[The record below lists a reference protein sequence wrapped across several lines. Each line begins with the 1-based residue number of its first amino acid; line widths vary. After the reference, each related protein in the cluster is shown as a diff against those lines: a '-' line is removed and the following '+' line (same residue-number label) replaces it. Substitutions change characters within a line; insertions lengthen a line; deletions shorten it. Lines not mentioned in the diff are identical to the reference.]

1 MPRVLADYKEQAK
14 KKIVEEA
21 LKQFTKNGY
30 YNTKMDDIA
39 KGIGVTKGAL
49 YKYFKTKEELFIAT
63 LESIFIQR
71 ARIVFSMFDS
81 GNLSYLASEEFFD
94 EMIAKPLKS
103 GLFTQGLIVEAYRN
117 KSLKKKLIDIYQ
129 REGKKFFEKLEKI
142 KTKSNVPQGADI
154 RTLYLGIIALRDG
167 LVSNILLGTD
177 IATAKKAWTSIT
189 RLILDMIQIN

>member
-49 YKYFKTKEELFIAT
+49 YKYFKTKEALFIAT

-71 ARIVFSMFDS
+71 AQIVYSILDS

-94 EMIAKPLKS
+94 EMIAIPLQS
-103 GLFTQGLIVEAYRN
+103 GLFTQDLIVEAYRN
-117 KSLKKKLIDIYQ
+117 KSLKKKLLDIYQ
-129 REGKKFFEKLEKI
+129 REGKELFENLESIITKL
-142 KTKSNVPQGADI
+142 NVSRGTDI
-154 RTLYLGIIALRDG
+154 RSLYLGIIALRDG
-167 LVSNILLGTD
+167 LVSNMLLGTD
-177 IATAKKAWTSIT
+177 IATSKKAWTSIT
-189 RLILDMIQIN
+189 SLILNMIQTK

>member
-49 YKYFKTKEELFIAT
+49 YKYFKSKEELFIAT

-71 ARIVFSMFDS
+71 ASIVFSILDS

-94 EMIAKPLKS
+94 EMIVKPLQS
-103 GLFTQGLIVEAYRN
+103 GLFTQDLIVEAYRN
-117 KSLKKKLIDIYQ
+117 KSLKKKLLDIYQ
-129 REGKKFFEKLEKI
+129 REGKELFENLESI
-142 KTKSNVPQGADI
+142 ITKSNVSRGTDI
-154 RTLYLGIIALRDG
+154 RSLYLGIIALRDG
-167 LVSNILLGTD
+167 LVSNMLLGTD
-177 IATAKKAWTSIT
+177 IATSKKAWTSIT
-189 RLILDMIQIN
+189 SLILNMIQTK